1 MKYEKYDIVTTVG
14 QKTKKIESYE
24 IVAETIIYYMTDNTS
39 FAEHQILRCANDYE
53 IQKFN
58 ERQLCE
64 AAMVGF
70 KKFFDDNKE
79 YYKKFMITYE
89 EDAKRLGLR

>member
-1 MKYEKYDIVTTVG
+1 MKYEKYDIVITVG

-58 ERQLCE
+58 ERQLCD
-64 AAMVGF
+64 AAMMGIN
-70 KKFFDDNKE
+70 KFFDDNSE
-79 YYKKFMITYE
+79 YYNNFFKEWYEKFKQYN
-89 EDAKRLGLR
+89 

>member
-1 MKYEKYDIVTTVG
+1 MKYEKNDIVITIG

-24 IVAETIIYYMTDNTS
+24 VVAETIIYYMTDNTS
-39 FAEHQILRCANDYE
+39 FAEHQILRCSNDYE

-79 YYKKFMITYE
+79 YYKKFALDHIE
-89 EDAKRLGLR
+89 ACKKLGLR